1 MTVPPSGKWTGW
13 YSQYDQKTYFEM
25 TLTFY
30 SGTSQSILGYSE
42 DGKNRFQLG
51 FSDIRGSWSEKD
63 NRRLEIKF
71 LKRYRGAFLS
81 RYLCFNVI
89 TSFRKAHC

>member
-71 LKRYRGAFLS
+71 LKRYRGALFLGI
-81 RYLCFNVI
+81 F
-89 TSFRKAHC
+89 A